1 MLQDHESQL
10 DSSSGEHECL
20 PRISRRSIQR
30 LFWDISVGIKAV
42 NWLTLPSAEACHQL
56 DFKPPRTNKKPLKN
70 KEPKNPPCLL
80 SLEKNMLSFQLP
92 ASSASCWITSR
103 GLGETRIHR
112 SGKSSSF
119 CQLVETNFV
128 FCKCFPAC
136 VCYNLCRIDATAVTA
151 TSHLFRNVPLMRL
164 GYAE

>member
-1 MLQDHESQL
+1 MRVSWIHPLGSTNVCPEFHVGP
-10 DSSSGEHECL
+10 SSGCFEIFPSGSKRWTGWHYH
-20 PRISRRSIQR
+20 PQRRATS
-30 LFWDISVGIKAV
+30 
-42 NWLTLPSAEACHQL
+42 LTLNHQE
-56 DFKPPRTNKKPLKN
+56 PIKKTLKN

-128 FCKCFPAC
+128 FCECFPAC